1 MRKVNEEILFAEY
14 DKLIADKVAKEEA
27 LENLL
32 NIEKDKIDT
41 MLYSDHVKE
50 VLFKEVSAE
59 IEDDFA
65 EEFKVLNTKINLL
78 EKFIIEVEDV
88 FRDME
93 DELQSGDNEEDN
105 LFQDNTEFMN

>member
-1 MRKVNEEILFAEY
+1 MRKVKEEILFAEY

-32 NIEKDKIDT
+32 NIEKDKIDA
-41 MLYSDHVKE
+41 MAYSDHVKE

-59 IEDDFA
+59 LKDDFA
-65 EEFKVLNTKINLL
+65 EEFKALDTKINLL
-78 EKFIIEVEDV
+78 EKFIIDVEEV

-93 DELQSGDNEEDN
+93 DELQSDDNEEDN

>member
-14 DKLIADKVAKEEA
+14 DKLIADKVAKEET

-32 NIEKDKIDT
+32 NIEKNKIDA
-41 MLYSDHVKE
+41 MAYSDHVKE
-50 VLFKEVSAE
+50 VLFKEVSDE
-59 IEDDFA
+59 IKNDFS
-65 EEFKVLNTKINLL
+65 EEFKSLDVKIDLL

-93 DELQSGDNEEDN
+93 DELQSDDNEEDN